1 VWVSTQ
7 LPAGARDQTKT
18 MCYGLLYGMGTA
30 SLAHRMQV
38 QPHQLNL

>member
-1 VWVSTQ
+1 
-7 LPAGARDQTKT
+7 

-38 QPHQLNL
+38 QPHQPTPNS